1 MKRIPLILVA
11 VLLMA
16 VFFGIAVPLQ
26 AQHTGIC
33 TMDCATEDI
42 RPSGY
47 APQQGQ
53 VPVTRS
59 LPPHQRGHGGV
70 SSPGVASGPTTAVQG
85 SSSYTYTVPIR
96 FAAPGRGPDPSL
108 TLFYNSHIWFP
119 DAVGGMMLG
128 WERDVP
134 SLGMALNFGFLEWN
148 PSPNGPAGILTT
160 PDGAKHPLSTDVM
173 NLVPQPGPPPNNLW
187 YVCANQTCLY
197 DSDDSTYIHVS
208 RPMGTFNGQVCQG
221 PNNCAAKDSTVTY
234 KNGTVAV
241 YQSFAVVTND
251 IFDEFVMRPYHIQ
264 DANGNYIDIV
274 YANANDLSISSIT
287 DSLGRTINFF
297 YNGSQLSCVTDGTS
311 CNASGSRTYNFHWTN
326 LAVNFNFTTSA
337 QLLSGGNL
345 SNVSS
350 GFTLPVV
357 SSVCRPDNSC
367 VQFNYGDW
375 GIVNDI
381 QELSANGTVRY
392 ELSYDFP
399 AAAAGALSA
408 NPSYTHQV
416 EKVNGQTNTWTYAV
430 NTDPTTGVPTST
442 SVTDPLGTTTTTTFS
457 ANGDW
462 ADGLSTQVQTTI
474 PGPISS
480 APCAGC
486 PVPPTVVQTRSLSWT
501 SDLEEAASGI
511 TNGGTQ
517 TGVNPRPSS
526 ITTTLDDG
534 SQSQVTF
541 QYDNS
546 VRPMTGGATTPFTG
560 SGSVTDKVETDFGS
574 GAPGSVIRETV
585 IQYASLPNH
594 ILGLPTDVQVK
605 SGSGKV
611 ISHMVMAY
619 DGATLQ
625 NVSPLPVGHDNVNYS
640 ATSTVPRGNLTT
652 STAYADP
659 AGNTGGVTTTFTYD
673 ILGHKVA
680 EQDGCCTQTAW
691 NYSNTTAFGY
701 PDSVVLGP
709 AGNQLTTTYS
719 YYQNTGLIASITDWN
734 GQGTTFNY
742 DSSSRLISSKGPDAV
757 THTVSYDDNAAN
769 PSVSQSSTANSLVGV
784 HTIDFRG
791 RTLSDQTLNGTTVV
805 STISNV
811 NDALGRP
818 VQVSNPYAPG
828 DTQVYTTYAY
838 DWMGR
843 TIQITPPAASQGVG
857 QNSYTNVFSGPTKLS
872 TDPAGQQAKQYSN
885 SLGQLVRVDVPGP
898 SGGAVAS
905 VSIVLTGTEQSV
917 ASNSSQNG
925 ATAGMANIS
934 VSGSERSTQ
943 VLTHPATHATGSVT
957 INGSEQSFQNCPPP
971 PCQPPMICCLARPW
985 WKFNE
990 PLAVDTDT
998 PATQCVTVYD
1008 SGTVSITV
1016 GGFTVTASYGSGST
1030 GGTIAAA
1037 LASALNA
1044 SNSPV
1049 TASASG
1055 TVVYLTSKATGVAA
1069 NLALASSSATG
1080 DPGDFGGA
1088 SFSGSNA
1095 AALSGGTDNAYTTMY
1110 DTGNLTVSFVVPGI
1124 TPSPSVQVS
1133 ETVSYGQNDTPTTLA
1148 QALANKFSTD
1158 SNATPYV
1165 TANASNGQLALVTTA
1180 TGAGTNYAITLQ
1192 SATTSQ
1198 YFASASTSFPL
1209 SGPSAFAPGATGILY
1224 DAGTI
1229 TATLNGFGSG
1239 SAPTETVNYS
1249 QGSTAAALAA
1259 SLVAKIN
1266 GDSKVSGALT
1276 ANVPSGSSTIT
1287 ITAADPGAV
1296 GNRYSISLTGTSK
1309 YPSSFPTASFAS
1321 PTVSAQLAGGADPS
1335 LSLSTPTITAAT
1347 YDPYGRPLQV
1357 SVGQQTQTYVYD
1369 GLGRMTSVVV
1379 PETAGNAVQYTY
1391 TDFGAIAKKIDP
1403 RMVSGTSTPITTTYG
1418 YDSLNRVTSITYN
1431 DNLTPNVTYTYNAPN
1446 AANNTGGRLA
1456 SVSNSVETKAYQYDV
1471 VGRLLQCLETIAG
1484 KQYAINYVYGADG
1497 QPTSVT
1503 YPSGLKMS
1511 YSYDAIGRL
1520 QQVGTP
1526 TQTIL
1531 SVNSGG
1537 YNAAGMPLTVPYGN
1551 SVIGSFAYN
1560 NRLQMTSLQYG
1571 KPAPVAPLLSLS
1583 YLYGGATNNGQIQG
1597 ITDNVDATR
1606 STSYQYDVLG
1616 RLRMAQ
1622 TVNLTSP
1629 NSWQLTFT
1637 DDIYNNRLA
1646 ETPTG
1651 GAGPMPSS
1659 SVVVDPVTNRI
1670 QINGAVYDAVG
1681 NMVSDGI
1688 SNDVFDANNHL
1699 TTSTPIPGSGATAS
1713 TFAYGPDGKLVNRN
1727 GTVYIYSGRQAIAE
1741 YPNGAAAGSPSVEY
1755 INLAGRQ
1762 VASIAVGTIVW
1773 NYTDHLSTR
1782 LTSDKNGN
1790 TVSTRGHFPYGELWY
1805 QTGPAS
1811 DFLFTTYRRDGN
1823 SGLDYADARQ
1833 YSPRLGRF
1841 MSPDP
1846 LLGGSYV
1853 YANSDPINMV
1863 DPTGLAPND
1872 GGDGGTP
1879 CTTNPFD
1886 MRILP
1891 LCGPDQLGGAVGGG
1905 QNCGIT
1911 FGDSLSFDISF
1922 GSNCNGFTV
1931 NFNDSR
1937 TNGPFGSYQDTLR
1950 NILGII
1956 LPIDTCP
1963 GGTFECPADGNPL
1976 FGLPTCDPRWCVSD
1990 YQGKPIQ
1997 QWTDQSGNCTGYAYV
2012 NNPYHGTPCQ
2022 QGYHR
2027 FSTFDCV
2034 GKQRGKGECC
2044 SGLLDVF
2051 KNDPVMV
2058 GYSQRHPGS
2067 YYYAYGG
2074 PAEMQLSAWGDWCE
2088 KDAPAPA
2095 PTPTPTPTPSL
2106 WERFKK
2112 WISNL

>member
-1 MKRIPLILVA
+1 MKSIPLSLAV

-33 TMDCATEDI
+33 TMDCANQDI

-47 APQQGQ
+47 APQKGQ

-70 SSPGVASGPTTAVQG
+70 SSPGVSSGPTTAVQG

-173 NLVPQPGPPPNNLW
+173 NLVPEPGPPPNNLW
-187 YVCANQTCLY
+187 YQCANQICLY

-234 KNGTVAV
+234 KNGTWAV

-264 DANGNYIDIV
+264 DANGNYIDIAYV
-274 YANANDLSISSIT
+274 NANDLSISSIT

-297 YNGSQLSCVTDGTS
+297 YNGSQLSCVTDGAS
-311 CNASGSRTYNFHWTN
+311 CNAPGSRTYNFHWAN

-345 SNVSS
+345 SNVTS

-399 AAAAGALSA
+399 ASSAGAQA
-408 NPSYTHQV
+408 GNPSYTHQV
-416 EKVNGQTNTWTYAV
+416 EKINGQTNTWTYAV

-442 SVTDPLGTTTTTTFS
+442 SITDPLGTTTTTTFS

-462 ADGLSTQVQTTI
+462 ADGLPTQVQTTI
-474 PGPISS
+474 PGSS
-480 APCAGC
+480 APQ
-486 PVPPTVVQTRSLSWT
+486 VVQTRSLSWT
-501 SDLEEAASGI
+501 SDLEEAAAGI

-517 TGVNPRPSS
+517 TGVNPRPAS
-526 ITTTLDDG
+526 ITTALDDG
-534 SQSQVTF
+534 SESQVTF

-585 IQYASLPNH
+585 IQYTSLSNH

-605 SGSGKV
+605 NGSGKV
-611 ISHMVMAY
+611 VSHTAMSY
-619 DGATLQ
+619 DGGTLK

-640 ATSTVPRGNLTT
+640 ASSTVPRGNLTS

-659 AGNTGGVTTTFTYD
+659 VGNTGGVTTTFTYD
-673 ILGHKVA
+673 MLGHKVA

-709 AGNQLTTTYS
+709 SGNQLTTSFS
-719 YYQNTGLIASITDWN
+719 YNQNSGLIASTTDWN
-734 GQGTTFNY
+734 GAGTNFNY
-742 DSSSRLISSKGPDAV
+742 DSSGRLISSKGPDGV
-757 THTVSYDDNAAN
+757 TYTASYDDNAAN
-769 PSVSQSSTANSLVGV
+769 PSVSRSSTANSLVSV
-784 HTIDFRG
+784 HTSDFRG
-791 RTLSDQTLNGTTVV
+791 RAVSDQILNGTSAV
-805 STISNV
+805 STVSYI

-818 VQVSNPYAPG
+818 VQVSNPYASA
-828 DTQVYTTYAY
+828 DTPVYTTYAY
-838 DWMGR
+838 DWMSR
-843 TIQITPPAASQGVG
+843 VTQTAPPAASQGVG
-857 QNSYTNVFSGPTKLS
+857 QNPYTNVYAGPTKLS

-885 SLGQLVRVDVPGP
+885 SLGQVVRVDVPGP

-905 VSIVLTGTEQSV
+905 ASVVLTGTEKSV

-925 ATAGMANIS
+925 ATAGTANIS
-934 VSGSERSTQ
+934 VSGSDRSTQ
-943 VLTHPATHATGSVT
+943 VLTHPATHATGSVN

-971 PCQPPMICCLARPW
+971 PCQPPMVCCAARPW

-990 PLAVDTDT
+990 PLAEE
-998 PATQCVTVYD
+998 PASTQCVTVYD

-1016 GGFTVTASYGSGST
+1016 GGFTATASYGSGST
-1030 GGTIAAA
+1030 GGTIAAS
-1037 LASALNA
+1037 LASSLNA

-1055 TVVYLTSKATGVAA
+1055 TVVYITSKGTGS
-1069 NLALASSSATG
+1069 NQNFALASSSATG

-1088 SFSGSNA
+1088 SFGGQVSGGT
-1095 AALSGGTDNAYTTMY
+1095 LTGGTDNGYTTMY
-1110 DTGNLTVSFVVPGI
+1110 DTGKLTVSFVVPGI

-1133 ETVSYGQNDTPTTLA
+1133 ESVTYGQNDTPTTLA
-1148 QALANKFSTD
+1148 QGLANKFSTD

-1165 TANASNGQLALVTTA
+1165 TASASSGTLALVTTA
-1180 TGAGTNYAITLQ
+1180 DGAGTNYAITLQ

-1198 YFASASTSFPL
+1198 YFASGSTSFPL
-1209 SGPSAFAPGATGILY
+1209 SGPSAFVQGTPGTLY

-1229 TATLNGFGSG
+1229 TATLNGLSSG
-1239 SAPTETVNYS
+1239 TAPTETVNYS

-1266 GDSKVSGALT
+1266 SDSKWSAVT
-1276 ANVPSGSSTIT
+1276 ASVASGSSTISL
-1287 ITAADPGAV
+1287 TATTPGV
-1296 GNRYSISLTGTSK
+1296 PSNRYSVNIAGTSN
-1309 YPSSFPTASFAS
+1309 YPSSFATASFAS
-1321 PTVSAQLAGGADPS
+1321 PAVTAQLAGGSDPS
-1335 LSLSTPTITAAT
+1335 LSLSTSTTT
-1347 YDPYGRPLQV
+1347 TYNYDPYGRTLQV
-1357 SVGQQTQTYVYD
+1357 SVGQQMQTYVYD

-1391 TDFGAIAKKIDP
+1391 TDFGAIAKKTDP
-1403 RMVSGTSTPITTTYG
+1403 RMVAGTSTPITTTYG
-1418 YDSLNRVTSITYN
+1418 YDSLNRVTSIAYN
-1431 DNLTPNVTYTYNAPN
+1431 DNVTPNVTYTYNAPN

-1471 VGRLLQCLETIAG
+1471 LGRLAQCLETIG
-1484 KQYAINYVYGADG
+1484 GNQYAVNYVYAADG
-1497 QPTSVT
+1497 HLSSIT

-1511 YSYDAIGRL
+1511 YAYDGIGRL
-1520 QQVGTP
+1520 TQLSTP
-1526 TQTIL
+1526 TQRIL
-1531 SVNSGG
+1531 SINPSD
-1537 YNAAGMPLTVPYGN
+1537 YNAASMPFKITYGAN
-1551 SVIGSFAYN
+1551 VAGTFSFN
-1560 NRLQMTSLQYG
+1560 NRLQLTSLQYG
-1571 KPAPVAPLLSLS
+1571 AAAPATPLLSLAYS
-1583 YLYGGATNNGQIQG
+1583 YGGAQNNGQIQG
-1597 ITDNVDATR
+1597 ITDSVDATL
-1606 STSYQYDVLG
+1606 STSYQYDALG

-1622 TVNLTSP
+1622 SVNQTAP

-1637 DDIYNNRLA
+1637 DDIYSNRLA

-1651 GAGPMPSS
+1651 GAGPMPASY
-1659 SVVVDPVTNRI
+1659 VVVDPTTNRI
-1670 QINGAVYDAVG
+1670 QTNGALYDAVG
-1681 NMVSDGI
+1681 NMVSDGV
-1688 SNDVFDANNHL
+1688 NNFVFDANNRL
-1699 TTSTPIPGSGATAS
+1699 TQSSAVPGLGGNPV
-1713 TFAYGPDGKLVNRN
+1713 TFGYGPDGKLVSKN
-1727 GTVYIYSGRQAIAE
+1727 GTIYIYAGSQPIAD
-1741 YPNGAAAGSPSVEY
+1741 YPNGAAAGSPSIEY
-1755 INLAGRQ
+1755 INLGGRQ
-1762 VASIAVGTIVW
+1762 LASIAAGTVVW
-1773 NYTDHLSTR
+1773 NYADHLSTR
-1782 LTSDKNGN
+1782 VRADASGN
-1790 TVSTRGHFPYGELWY
+1790 AAATLGNFPYGEPLY
-1805 QTGPAS
+1805 RTGSAT
-1811 DFLFTTYRRDGN
+1811 DFQFTTYRRDGN
-1823 SGLDYADARQ
+1823 SGLDYANARF
-1833 YSPRLGRF
+1833 YSSRLGRF

-1846 LLGGSYV
+1846 LLGGGYV
-1853 YANSDPINMV
+1853 YANGDPSNLI
-1863 DPTGLAPND
+1863 DPTGLDA
-1872 GGDGGTP
+1872 DGGTP

-1886 MRILP
+1886 MRPLP
-1891 LCGPDQLGGAVGGG
+1891 LCGPDQLGGGGG
-1905 QNCGIT
+1905 GGSGQSCGIT

-1937 TNGPFGSYQDTLR
+1937 SNGPFGSYQDTLR

-1963 GGTFECPADGNPL
+1963 GGTFECPEDGRPL
-1976 FGLPTCDPRWCVSD
+1976 FGQPDCGQWCVSD
-1990 YQGKPIQ
+1990 YETLHGPCDINNDYKLGKTEQQCHPTSNEPFDWGAFFMRLACFAGVDADNMAPINPGEPQ
-1997 QWTDQSGNCTGYAYV
+1997 TPKDSTDA
-2012 NNPYHGTPCQ
+2012 PEKGTPAGQ
-2022 QGYHR
+2022 KRLPGQPGPRRNTPGEVNDNIGYLANLIECLNNVNEVLER
-2027 FSTFDCV
+2027 TKKKG
-2034 GKQRGKGECC
+2034 GK
-2044 SGLLDVF
+2044 
-2051 KNDPVMV
+2051 
-2058 GYSQRHPGS
+2058 
-2067 YYYAYGG
+2067 
-2074 PAEMQLSAWGDWCE
+2074 
-2088 KDAPAPA
+2088 
-2095 PTPTPTPTPSL
+2095 
-2106 WERFKK
+2106 
-2112 WISNL
+2112 